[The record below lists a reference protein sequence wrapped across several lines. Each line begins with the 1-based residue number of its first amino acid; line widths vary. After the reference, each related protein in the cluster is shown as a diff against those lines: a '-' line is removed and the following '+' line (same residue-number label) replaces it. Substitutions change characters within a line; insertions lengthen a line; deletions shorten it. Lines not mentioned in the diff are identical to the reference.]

1 MRWDMGRSLVIVESP
16 AKAKTINKFLG
27 EDYDVR
33 ASMGHICDLPEKGLG
48 VEVNDGFRPKYVV
61 IPEKRKVVSELKRA
75 AQSAERVLLATDPD
89 REGEAIAW
97 HIAERVAKGKRE
109 VRRVLF
115 HEITERAVKEA
126 ISNPQDID
134 IRKVYA
140 QQARRVLD
148 RLVGYQVSPL
158 LWKTIKGGLSAGRVQ
173 SVALR
178 LVCEREEEIERFAPE
193 EYWTITAKLRTT
205 SGEEFEAVLV
215 QRKDEKL
222 KVPDREAAE
231 RILRELEGLPFAVRQ
246 VLSKEVK
253 RNPPPPFITSS
264 LQQEAARK
272 LGFSAEKTMRVAQE
286 LYEGVDLDGERT
298 GLITYMRTDSVRL
311 ADEAIK
317 AVREFIASSY
327 GPKFLPEKPR
337 TFKSKKGAQEAHE
350 AIRPTDV
357 RKEPR
362 KVKKFLSQDQF
373 KLYELIWKRF
383 LACQMAQAVLE
394 RRTVEVTAGDY
405 LFRATGST
413 VKFSGFTVLY
423 QEAKDEEEEKEVV
436 LPERIGA
443 GETLELL
450 GLSPEQHFTKPPPRY
465 TEASLVKELE
475 TKGIGRPSTYAQIIS
490 TLKERKYVVKEKGR
504 FVPTELGRAVNALL
518 VRVFPEIFE
527 VGFTARMEE
536 NLDRVESGEEEWVKV
551 VEEFYRT
558 FSRTL
563 KWAEEHR
570 GELKRSLQE
579 ETGERCPECGMPLV
593 VKWGRYGRFLA
604 CTGFPECSY
613 TRPLNEGES
622 PRPTGEKCPE
632 CGSELV
638 VKLGKYGKFLACSGY
653 PKCRY
658 SRPLGTGLSC
668 PEPGCDGELI
678 ERRTKKGRT
687 FYGCSRYPECSFA
700 IWDRPVPQSCP
711 KCGFSYLLERRTK
724 KGVRLS
730 CPRCRA
736 EMSEGEVTPDV

>member
-1 MRWDMGRSLVIVESP
+1 MVIVESP

-27 EDYDVR
+27 KDYDVK
-33 ASMGHICDLPEKGLG
+33 ASMGHICDLPENRLG
-48 VEVNDGFRPKYVV
+48 VDIYDGFRPKYVV

-75 AQSAERVLLATDPD
+75 AQSADRVLLATDPD

-97 HIAERVAKGKRE
+97 HIAERVVKGKRE

-115 HEITERAVKEA
+115 HEITERVVKEA
-126 ISNPQDID
+126 IANPQDID

-178 LVCEREEEIERFAPE
+178 LICEREEEIERFVPE
-193 EYWTITAKLRTT
+193 EYWTIKARLRTT

-215 QRKDEKL
+215 QRGEEKL
-222 KVPDREAAE
+222 KIPDRETAE
-231 RILRELEGLPFAVRQ
+231 GILRELEGLPFAVRQ

-311 ADEAIK
+311 ADEAVK

-327 GPKFLPEKPR
+327 GPNFLPGKPR
-337 TFKSKKGAQEAHE
+337 VFKSKKGAQEAHE

-362 KVKKFLSQDQF
+362 KVRKFLSQDQF

-383 LACQMAQAVLE
+383 LACQMAQAVLD
-394 RRTVEVTAGDY
+394 RKTVEVVAGDH

-423 QEAKDEEEEKEVV
+423 QEAKDEDQEEKEVP

-475 TKGIGRPSTYAQIIS
+475 TKGIGRPSTYAQIIG

-504 FVPTELGRAVNALL
+504 FVPTELGRAVKSLL
-518 VRVFPEIFE
+518 VRVFPDIFE
-527 VGFTARMEE
+527 VSFTARMEE
-536 NLDRVESGEEEWVKV
+536 NLDKVESGEEEWVKV
-551 VEEFYRT
+551 VEEFYGT
-558 FSRTL
+558 FSKTL

-579 ETGERCPECGMPLV
+579 ETGEGCPECGRLLV
-593 VKWGRYGRFLA
+593 IKWGRYGRFLA
-604 CTGFPECSY
+604 CSGFPECSY
-613 TRPLNEGES
+613 TRPLNERES
-622 PRPTGEKCPE
+622 PEPTGEKCPE

-638 VKLGKYGKFLACSGY
+638 VKLGKYGRFLACSGY
-653 PKCRY
+653 PECRY
-658 SRPLGTGLSC
+658 SRALGTGLSC
-668 PEPGCDGELI
+668 PEQGCDGELI

-687 FYGCSRYPECSFA
+687 FYGCSNYPKCSFA
-700 IWDRPVPQSCP
+700 TWDRPVPQSCP
-711 KCGFSYLLERRTK
+711 RCGFSYLLERRTK

-730 CPRCRA
+730 CPRCKA
-736 EMSEGEVTPDV
+736 EMSEEEVTPDV